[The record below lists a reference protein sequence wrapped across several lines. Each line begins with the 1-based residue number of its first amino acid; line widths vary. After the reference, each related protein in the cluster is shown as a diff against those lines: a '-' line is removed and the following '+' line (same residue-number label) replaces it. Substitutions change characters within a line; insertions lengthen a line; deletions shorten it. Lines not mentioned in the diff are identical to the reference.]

1 MNNSELGA
9 YFSDELTFEEV
20 EKKISENPVM
30 IIPIGGLEPIGNR
43 IPLGIINKITI
54 HIAEKVALKNQCLC
68 APLLTYGYTT
78 PFSSFE
84 GAFAVKRNIMESM
97 LRELVRDS
105 LQWGIKK
112 VLFINIT
119 TIPADFF
126 PGFVKKLKFR
136 NFESKSISF
145 FDLQNNSDIR
155 KDLLGNKKSD
165 IRLEKALISLALSL
179 KLITKDAIAD
189 DVTENAKDYS
199 KWRRRGRDP
208 QLLKKK
214 FPSGQ
219 IDPLLINCTAEEGN
233 ILLNKITDSC
243 CNLISE
249 EDIN

>member
-1 MNNSELGA
+1 MINSELGTC
-9 YFSDELTFEEV
+9 FSDELTFEEV
-20 EKKISENPVM
+20 KKKISENPIM
-30 IIPIGGLEPIGNR
+30 IIPVGGLEPIGNK
-43 IPLGIINKITI
+43 IPLGIINKITVQ
-54 HIAEKVALKNQCLC
+54 IAESLAIQNSCLC
-68 APLLTYGYTT
+68 APIISYGYTT

-84 GAFAVKRNIMESM
+84 GAYAVKRNIMESM

-112 VLFINIT
+112 ILFINLT

-126 PGFVKKLKFR
+126 SGFIKKLKFK

-145 FDLQNNSDIR
+145 FDLQNNRDVR
-155 KDLLGNKKSD
+155 KDFLGNKKSD

-179 KLITKDAIAD
+179 KLINKDAIANG
-189 DVTENAKDYS
+189 VQENTPDYS

-214 FPSGQ
+214 FPKGQ
-219 IDPLLINCTAEEGN
+219 IDSTLINCSEEEGD
-233 ILLNKITDSC
+233 ILLKKITDSC

-249 EDIN
+249 EGTD